1 MKISLRSRFILISVT
16 IASLSLL
23 LFTSVIYDRA
33 INYKH
38 RQEADTFRVIA
49 EQFFYLSVE
58 KQSKKNITA
67 TLAKNINL
75 KNQPADY
82 FAILDNERNATSVF
96 KKNTSQADVFN
107 NIIPFIKEKDNLIEG
122 EIKHKGI
129 LYYWILRVLPSY
141 TDKNNALL
149 LVYPLSSSVVTEVL
163 EFFGLPFY
171 ISGFLLIWMMV
182 WASIILSSL
191 VSKLQKQKQ
200 ILTNQAADIEKARD
214 DAMQAN
220 LAKSHFLAN
229 MSHEIRTPLTSIIG
243 FAESSLD
250 IEQSMQERL
259 KANKIIIKS
268 GKHLMHIINEILDLS
283 KIEAGKIEIERI
295 DFPLID
301 VLEDIN
307 QLVSNMAE
315 EKGLTFKINYVFPLP
330 EKICSDQL
338 RLKQVLLNLCN
349 NAIKFTEKGSVV
361 LNVAYLDEMSS
372 LKFEV
377 IDTGIGM
384 TEEQKDKIF
393 NPFEQADSSTS
404 RKFGGTGLGLTLSK
418 QLLEM
423 LDGTLTVT
431 SRLNKGSKF
440 IVKLKITGVDN
451 TNFIYED
458 KSNVSEDNS
467 RQINTNVPVLQGKI
481 LVAEDNEDIQ
491 ALVKLLLKRTG
502 VEADIVE
509 NGKLAVELA
518 RSADYDLVLM
528 DIQMPVMD
536 GKSAMAALKDQNCLV
551 PVIAMTANAMKSDQ
565 DEYKKYGFSG
575 FIGKPIDR
583 NDLFSVLTQYLK
595 PVQSMGSDKVLL
607 TSNLLH
613 DDPELIDLIDK
624 FIKRLPDMQKT
635 INTAYT
641 ENKKEELSGLIH
653 QMKGVGGN
661 YGYPTLTELCSK
673 MEFQITGN
681 HMDNVTALLADFNH
695 MVEEIISGYDE
706 NHKIASKG

>member
-1 MKISLRSRFILISVT
+1 MKLSLRSRFILISVT

-49 EQFFYLSVE
+49 EQFFHLSVE
-58 KQSKKNITA
+58 EQSKKNIT
-67 TLAKNINL
+67 TILAKNINL

-82 FAILDNERNATSVF
+82 FAILDNQRNATSVY
-96 KKNTSQADVFN
+96 KKNALQADVFN

-122 EIKHKGI
+122 EINHKGT
-129 LYYWILRVLPSY
+129 LYYWILRVLPGY
-141 TDKNNALL
+141 TDKKNALL
-149 LVYPLSSSVVTEVL
+149 IIYPLSSSVVTEVL

-200 ILTNQAADIEKARD
+200 ILTNQATDIEKARD

-250 IEQSMQERL
+250 IDQSMQERL
-259 KANKIIIKS
+259 NANTIIIKS

-283 KIEAGKIEIERI
+283 KIEAGKIEIEKI
-295 DFPLID
+295 EFPLID

-315 EKGLTFKINYVFPLP
+315 EKGLFFKINYIFPLP
-330 EKICSDQL
+330 EKISSDQL
-338 RLKQVLLNLCN
+338 RLKQVLLNLCT

-361 LNVAYLDEMSS
+361 LNVTYLDEMSS
-372 LKFEV
+372 LKIEV

-393 NPFEQADSSTS
+393 KPFEQADSSTS

-418 QLLEM
+418 QLLEI
-423 LDGTLTVT
+423 LGGTLSVT

-458 KSNVSEDNS
+458 KNDISEDSS
-467 RQINTNVPVLQGKI
+467 RLLNTNVPLLQGKI
-481 LVAEDNEDIQ
+481 LIAEDNEDIQ
-491 ALVKLLLKRTG
+491 ALVKLLIKRTG
-502 VEADIVE
+502 VKADIVE

-518 RSADYDLVLM
+518 RSADYDLILM

-536 GKSAMAALKDQNCLV
+536 GKNAMTALKDQHCLV

-565 DEYKKYGFSG
+565 EEYKKYGFSG

-583 NDLFSVLTQYLK
+583 NELFSVLTQYLK
-595 PVQSMGSDKVLL
+595 PVQSMESDKILL
-607 TSNLLH
+607 TSNLL
-613 DDPELIDLIDK
+613 DEDPELIDLIDK
-624 FIKRLPDMQKT
+624 FIKRLPDMQKA
-635 INTAYT
+635 INNAYT
-641 ENKKEELSGLIH
+641 ENKIEELSGLIH

-706 NHKIASKG
+706 NHKIAGKA